1 MKHILDQLARNSI
14 LLPDHLAKPILAGNT
29 PPIEEI
35 VMAMLIG
42 SLDCEATVRNDP
54 ASTWNERRIARQC
67 LAAAFL
73 SAMAV
78 MGKGEAEKQCGV
90 PTVTL
95 QDGKL

>member
-1 MKHILDQLARNSI
+1 MKEILIQLARNST
-14 LLPDHLAKPILAGNT
+14 LLPGDQATAIFAGST
-29 PPIEEI
+29 PPIEDI
-35 VMAMLIG
+35 VMALVIG

-67 LAAAFL
+67 LAVAFL
-73 SAMAV
+73 SALAV
-78 MGKGEAEKQCGV
+78 LGKAERQCGV